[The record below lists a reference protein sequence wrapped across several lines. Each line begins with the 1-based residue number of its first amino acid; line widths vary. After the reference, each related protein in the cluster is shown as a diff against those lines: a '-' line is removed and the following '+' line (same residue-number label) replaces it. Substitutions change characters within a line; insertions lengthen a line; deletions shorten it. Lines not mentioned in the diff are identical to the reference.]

1 MVGREILV
9 VAELRPGR
17 LQPVSLELAAFGR
30 QLAQAA
36 GGSVT
41 GVVLAAPARPV
52 AEEFAQSSGLPV
64 LALENEHF
72 SVYNAE
78 AYLQALARIVSE
90 RQPAF
95 ILIAH
100 TSTGW
105 DFAPRLA
112 VAVKGSCS
120 TGVTGFE
127 SGDRIRFH
135 RAICGGKIAIEVAP
149 IPDTVAVVTVMPGAI
164 KPIEP
169 EAAGAIEVKAV
180 EADRAGTRTLGFQEA
195 PPRSLDL
202 SRAEVIVAA
211 GRGLGGPE
219 HLGLIQELA
228 SLFDRGAVG
237 ASRPVVDAGWLPL
250 EHQVGMTGQ
259 TVAPKLYLACGISGA
274 IQHTL
279 GMSRA
284 GLIAAIN
291 TDPAAAIFNVAHLGV
306 VQDLHQFLPVLIAKL
321 REQREKK
328 L

>member
-1 MVGREILV
+1 MVSREILV
-9 VAELRPGR
+9 VVEHRAGKL
-17 LQPVSLELAAFGR
+17 LPVSLELAAFGR
-30 QLAQAA
+30 QLAQIA
-36 GGSVT
+36 GGSVM
-41 GVVLAAPARPV
+41 GVVLASPARSV

-64 LALENEHF
+64 LALENENF
-72 SVYNAE
+72 SAYNAE
-78 AYLQALARIVSE
+78 AYLRALARLVSE

-100 TSTGW
+100 TAAGW

-112 VAVKGSCS
+112 VAVSGSCS
-120 TGVTGFE
+120 TGVAGFE
-127 SGDRIRFH
+127 AGVPIRFH
-135 RAICGGKIAIEVAP
+135 RAICGGKISTEVAP
-149 IPDTVAVVTVMPGAI
+149 ILDTVAVVTMMPGAV
-164 KPIEP
+164 KPTEP
-169 EAAGAIEVKAV
+169 EAAGAVEVKSV
-180 EADRAGTRTLGFQEA
+180 EAGAGGTRALGLKQA

-211 GRGLGGPE
+211 GRGMGGPE
-219 HLGLIQELA
+219 HLGLIRELA

-274 IQHTL
+274 IQHTM

-284 GLIAAIN
+284 DLIVAVN
-291 TDPAAAIFNVAHLGV
+291 TDPAAAIFSAAHLGI
-306 VQDLHQFLPVLIAKL
+306 VQDLRRFLPVLIAKL
-321 REQREKK
+321 RDKKEKK